1 MKLLSRLR
9 GTLDRLSVGRQLSAA
24 FAVVLVLTAVV
35 GGVGLNGLS
44 RVDAQADALASK
56 WLLGVGLLADTR
68 VALVDSREYEVK
80 HSRTADTS
88 YHSEYEEK
96 IGTATKAVAPLLASY
111 ETLLASD
118 DERAL
123 FAKLNK
129 GWATY
134 QKAQQRVVA
143 LGREKK
149 QQDAADI
156 SDGMASMAFDET
168 VGALNALT
176 KFGFEGG
183 KTAATETDAVYARTR
198 QLMLGLLAAALLL
211 AIGLAVVI
219 TRHLIAQLGG
229 EPGTA
234 AAVAKAVADGD
245 LTTPIRLK
253 AGDTHS
259 LMAILASMQRSLAAA
274 VTNVRQGSENVAT
287 ASAQIAQGNQDLSD
301 RTEKQ
306 ASSLQET
313 AATMDELGATVRNN
327 ADNAKQANQLALGAS
342 AVAVKGGSVVSQ
354 VVETMKGINDSS
366 KKISDIISVIDGI
379 AFQTNILALNAAV
392 EAARAGEQGRGF
404 AVVASEVRSLA
415 QRSAAAAREIKA
427 LISASVERVEEGTT
441 LVGQAGHTM
450 GEIVGAIKR
459 VTDIVGEISAASAE
473 QSSGVAQVGKAVTAM
488 DQATQQN
495 SALVE
500 ESAAAAHSLQEQ
512 ARQLVDAVAVFK
524 LAQGGRPSPVVT
536 AGTGAGSN
544 TSPAPAVERRG
555 PNRATN
561 VSRLK
566 PAAASVKPAV
576 PAKAKA
582 ATPAAVVPVKASPPA
597 AATGTDDWESF

>member
-1 MKLLSRLR
+1 M
-9 GTLDRLSVGRQLSAA
+9 
-24 FAVVLVLTAVV
+24 LTAVV
-35 GGVGLNGLS
+35 GGVGLNRLG
-44 RVDAQADALASK
+44 RIDAKADALAGK
-56 WLLGVGLLADTR
+56 WLLGVGVLADTR
-68 VALVDSREYEVK
+68 AALVDAREYEIK
-80 HSRTADTS
+80 HSRSADAS
-88 YHSEYEEK
+88 YHSKYEEK
-96 IGTATKAVAPLLASY
+96 IGAATKAVAPLLASY
-111 ETLLASD
+111 EALLASD

-123 FAKLNK
+123 FAKLDK
-129 GWATY
+129 GWATC
-134 QKAQQRVVA
+134 QQAQQRVVA

-156 SDGMASMAFDET
+156 SDGMASMVFDT
-168 VGALNALT
+168 TIGALNAQT
-176 KFGFEGG
+176 RCGSDGG
-183 KTAATETDAVYARTR
+183 KAASAETKTVYGRTR
-198 QLMLGLLAAALLL
+198 VSMLGLLAAALLL
-211 AIGLAVVI
+211 GVGLAVVI

-234 AAVAKAVADGD
+234 AKVAKAVAGGD

-253 AGDTHS
+253 AGDTQR
-259 LMAILASMQRSLAAA
+259 LMAILAAMQGSLAAT
-274 VTNVRQGSENVAT
+274 VTNVRRGSENVAA

-306 ASSLQET
+306 ASSMQET
-313 AATMDELGATVRNN
+313 AATMNELGATVRNN
-327 ADNAKQANQLALGAS
+327 ADNAKQANQLAPGAS

-354 VVETMKGINDSS
+354 VVETMKGISDSS
-366 KKISDIISVIDGI
+366 KKISDIISVIDGM

-392 EAARAGEQGRGF
+392 EAGRAGEQGRGF

-415 QRSAAAAREIKA
+415 QRSAAAAREIKV
-427 LISASVERVEEGTT
+427 LISAGVERVEQGTT
-441 LVGQAGHTM
+441 LVDQAGHTT

-473 QSSGVAQVGKAVTAM
+473 QSSGVAQVGQAVTAM

-512 ARQLVDAVAVFK
+512 VRQLVDAVAVFK
-524 LAQGGRPSPVVT
+524 LAQGGRPSPAVAT
-536 AGTGAGSN
+536 GTFSTGTHIVAS
-544 TSPAPAVERRG
+544 TSTHANAAVVERRG

-566 PAAASVKPAV
+566 PASAPASAPISVKTTV
-576 PAKAKA
+576 PAKP
-582 ATPAAVVPVKASPPA
+582 ATLAPVKAALPVA